1 MASGKRPRRTAAV
14 MGALLLAIGA
24 TSAVAQDSGSATRGQ
39 ALYESRCGACHSVD
53 ANRVGPMH
61 KGVLGRV
68 SGSAAGYDYSPA
80 LAQSHFVWTREKLLL
95 WLKNP
100 EGLVPGQK
108 MNYQVDNA
116 QDRADLVAY
125 LATLK

>member
-1 MASGKRPRRTAAV
+1 MAGAANRRPRVAAAL
-14 MGALLLAIGA
+14 GALLALGA
-24 TSAVAQDSGSATRGQ
+24 TCATAQDGSAARGKT
-39 ALYESRCGACHSVD
+39 LYESRCSACHSVD
-53 ANRVGPMH
+53 ENRVGPMH
-61 KGVLGRV
+61 KGVLGRM
-68 SGSAAGYDYSPA
+68 SGSVPGYDYSPA
-80 LAQSHFVWTREKLLL
+80 LAQSHFIWTREKLLL

-108 MNYQVDNA
+108 MNYQVDDA